1 MVSIKHLTP
10 AEGSTAPPSSALT
23 HRLKGK
29 QQAPPA
35 AGNAGLLA
43 SAVTC
48 KDVDFYHSDGYRPD
62 DSVGYMM
69 RRIISLVSQTIERD
83 MEPAGLTNAQW
94 VPLLKLYMRLAST
107 VAELARECDLDAGS
121 MTRLLDR
128 LEGKQL
134 VRRVR
139 SSDDRR
145 VVNIELTD
153 AGRAAAQGIP
163 EILCRVQNAHLAG
176 FSVDEWQTLTG
187 YLRRILDTAQV
198 LQASGHKLS
207 EPPLDKV

>member
-1 MVSIKHLTP
+1 MASNHHFTKQ
-10 AEGSTAPPSSALT
+10 STTSEDST
-23 HRLKGK
+23 
-29 QQAPPA
+29 
-35 AGNAGLLA
+35 AGLLV
-43 SAVTC
+43 SGLTC
-48 KDVDFYHSDGYRPD
+48 KAVDFYHADGYRPD

-69 RRIISLVSQTIERD
+69 RRIISLVSQAIERD

-128 LEGKQL
+128 LEDKQL

-139 SSDDRR
+139 SCDDRR

-153 AGRAAAQGIP
+153 AGREAAQGIP
-163 EILCRVQNAHLAG
+163 EILCRVQNTHLAG

-187 YLRRILDTAQV
+187 YLRRILNTAQV
-198 LQASGHKLS
+198 LQAPGHKLS
-207 EPPLDKV
+207 ERALDTASKSLPRPTTPRVEK